1 MTEAPFNN
9 VNNGMAHVA
18 SNYSVADTVN
28 KLDATAKSMGLTVF
42 ARIDFAAD
50 AKTVGLE
57 LKPKQLLIF
66 GNPKGGTPLMIS
78 APGLAIDLPMKILVW
93 EDDEAQVWLSN
104 NEADYLGK
112 RHQLAQEQVAGLS
125 NLTGSLVSKS
135 GVAS

>member
-1 MTEAPFNN
+1 
-9 VNNGMAHVA
+9 
-18 SNYSVADTVN
+18 
-28 KLDATAKSMGLTVF
+28 MGLTVF

-66 GNPKGGTPLMIS
+66 GNPKGGTPLMVS
-78 APGLAIDLPMKILVW
+78 APGLAIDLPMNILVW
-93 EDDEAQVWLSN
+93 EDDEAKVWLSN
-104 NEADYLGK
+104 NDADYLGK

-135 GVAS
+135 GEAS